1 MAYRYSAPA
10 KINLT
15 LDVLRRRPDGYHD
28 LRSIFQ
34 TLALADEVSVSTAQ
48 GETDTLTLK
57 GPEAEGVPTDASNI
71 VLKAVA
77 RMRAQGAARG
87 KAAPAVTID
96 LVKRIPSQ
104 AGLGGGSS
112 DAAATLLALNGLF
125 SLDLSRD
132 ELTPIAGSLGADVPY
147 FLTGGLCLVEG
158 LGERVTPLSQRLP
171 RHSVVILKPRVG
183 VSTAKAYAA
192 LDAVP
197 DRADAGATATW
208 LAHAG
213 DGRMPLHNDFES
225 VIFEGWPE
233 IGNAYA
239 KAVQA
244 AREHGA
250 YTPRLCGSGACLFVL
265 AETEGMASAV
275 EADLI
280 REDVGSVWLTHTISG
295 GSQRA
300 E

>member
-15 LDVLRRRPDGYHD
+15 LDVLQRRPDGYHD

-34 TLALADEVSVSTAQ
+34 TLALADEVSVSAAR
-48 GETDTLTLK
+48 GEIDTLTVS
-57 GPEAEGVPTDASNI
+57 GPESEGVPTDASNI
-71 VLKAVA
+71 VLKACG
-77 RMRAQGAARG
+77 RMRARAAARG
-87 KAAPAVTID
+87 QAIPAVTVD

-125 SLDLSRD
+125 GLDLSRD
-132 ELTPIAGSLGADVPY
+132 ELTPIAASLGADVPY
-147 FLTGGLCLVEG
+147 FLTGGLCLVQG
-158 LGERVTPLSQRLP
+158 LGEHVTPLPQPLP
-171 RHSVVILKPRVG
+171 RHSVVILKPRAG

-197 DRADAGATATW
+197 DRADAGATASW
-208 LAHAG
+208 LAR
-213 DGRMPLHNDFES
+213 DVESRMPLHNDFES
-225 VIFEGWPE
+225 VVFEGWPE
-233 IGNAYA
+233 IGNAYV
-239 KAVQA
+239 KAAQA
-244 AREHGA
+244 ASAHGA
-250 YTPRLCGSGACLFVL
+250 YAPRLCGSGACLFVL

-275 EADLI
+275 AAELI
-280 REDVGSVWLTHTISG
+280 REDVGNVWLTHTISG